1 MARQIKWSQSLL
13 PRPLPCLFRT
23 IGCSVRGDPSR
34 NSKTSCTS
42 RRILMNYV
50 QRVTSSRALQSFVL
64 LALLLTTIGAGI
76 SASAQTPTDI
86 YDFKGGIG
94 DVSGPIPYG
103 YMAQGRD
110 GNLYSAAPNGGA
122 NGNGGI
128 FKVTPSGAETVIYS
142 FTSGNGPYCQP
153 GLTLGNDGNFYGV
166 CYGYPADGILYK
178 VTPTGTFTLLHAFTG
193 GADGGQPVG
202 PPTQATDGNFY
213 GTTSIGGA
221 HGDGTVYKLT
231 PAGTLTTLY
240 SFTGGTDG
248 DQPSAT
254 LVQG

>member
-86 YDFKGGIG
+86 Y
-94 DVSGPIPYG
+94 VNWPIPG
-103 YMAQGRD
+103 PRRRQEIGKRSPRKPFFFSSQKRTH
-110 GNLYSAAPNGGA
+110 GLSEKTA
-122 NGNGGI
+122 N
-128 FKVTPSGAETVIYS
+128 PSGCSISRSPQLPPRIY
-142 FTSGNGPYCQP
+142 F
-153 GLTLGNDGNFYGV
+153 
-166 CYGYPADGILYK
+166 
-178 VTPTGTFTLLHAFTG
+178 FTLFG
-193 GADGGQPVG
+193 CV
-202 PPTQATDGNFY
+202 
-213 GTTSIGGA
+213 
-221 HGDGTVYKLT
+221 
-231 PAGTLTTLY
+231 
-240 SFTGGTDG
+240 
-248 DQPSAT
+248 AT
-254 LVQG
+254 LRHL